1 MEWHK
6 HEKAV
11 MLRPDSPGCFELTEF
26 MFYTGY
32 NEYYDKI
39 PVFEL
44 KLTDRQYDAVLRFE
58 GVSAARLDDLESITD
73 IRLDISPV
81 DGGWESIRYYVDDG
95 EGSMS
100 FYCAKWVVLDMKKKQ
115 SPNVPAKRQGKA
127 AAFRV

>member
-11 MLRPDSPGCFELTEF
+11 LLGPDSPGCFELTEF
-26 MFYTGY
+26 MFYNGY

-39 PVFEL
+39 PVFEV
-44 KLTDRQYDAVLRFE
+44 KLADGQYDAVLRFE

-73 IRLDISPV
+73 IHLDISPV

-115 SPNVPAKRQGKA
+115 SPEWPGKTSG
-127 AAFRV
+127 

>member
-11 MLRPDSPGCFELTEF
+11 LLGPDSPGCFELTEF
-26 MFYTGY
+26 TFYTGY

-44 KLTDRQYDAVLRFE
+44 KLTDGQYDAVLRFE
-58 GVSAARLDDLESITD
+58 DVRSARLDDLESITD
-73 IRLDISPV
+73 IHLDISPV

-100 FYCAKWVVLDMKKKQ
+100 FLL
-115 SPNVPAKRQGKA
+115 RQMGRA
-127 AAFRV
+127 

>member
-1 MEWHK
+1 MG
-6 HEKAV
+6 
-11 MLRPDSPGCFELTEF
+11 PDSPGCFELTEF
-26 MFYTGY
+26 TFYTGY

-44 KLTDRQYDAVLRFE
+44 KLTDGQYDAVLRFE
-58 GVSAARLDDLESITD
+58 GVRAARLDDLESITD
-73 IRLDISPV
+73 IHLDISPV

-115 SPNVPAKRQGKA
+115 SPEWPGKTSG
-127 AAFRV
+127 

>member
-11 MLRPDSPGCFELTEF
+11 LPGPDSPGCFELTEF
-26 MFYTGY
+26 TFYTGY

-44 KLTDRQYDAVLRFE
+44 KLTDGQYDAVLRFE
-58 GVSAARLDDLESITD
+58 DVRSARLDDLGHPSGY
-73 IRLDISPV
+73 SPV
-81 DGGWESIRYYVDDG
+81 DSGWESIRYYVDGG

-115 SPNVPAKRQGKA
+115 SPERPGKTSG
-127 AAFRV
+127 